1 MLHDFPVKFGAEKLH
16 RYQRDLKRFVE
27 LKKIQKTLNAET
39 VDFSQYEDQIR
50 RILDKY
56 VSADYVR
63 EMADPVCVSESAAF
77 NAYLDKS
84 EQGLSDKSK
93 AEAIAAQTAR
103 TIKEN
108 FHKDPEFYRH
118 FSEKISKL
126 IAELRSAKEED
137 AKALLQQVREMQQHV
152 DDYEDGDIP
161 EPLQAS
167 KRYHPYLRALRV
179 EWGDASPEE
188 AALCQIVTDL
198 VGIVDHHKIVDWH
211 KNVEVR
217 RQVSLDL
224 EDYLFDEVK
233 GGRGIDLPVEK
244 VERIIEL
251 VWQLAVENREE

>member
-1 MLHDFPVKFGAEKLH
+1 MLHDFPSKFGAEKMH

-77 NAYLDKS
+77 NAYLDRS
-84 EQGLSDKSK
+84 DQGLTEKSK
-93 AEAIAAQTAR
+93 AEAIAAQTSR

-108 FHKDPEFYRH
+108 YHKDPEFYRH
-118 FSEKISKL
+118 FSDKKSKL
-126 IAELRSAKEED
+126 IADLRSAKEED
-137 AKALLQQVREMQQHV
+137 AKALLQKVRELQKQV
-152 DDYEDGDIP
+152 DDYEDNDIP
-161 EPLQAS
+161 DALKSE

-179 EWGDASPEE
+179 SFNETPVADK
-188 AALCQIVTDL
+188 DL
-198 VGIVDHHKIVDWH
+198 STITQELVAIVDRHKIVDWY

-233 GGRGIDLPVEK
+233 GERGLSLPVET
-244 VERIIEL
+244 VEQIIGL
-251 VWQLAVENREE
+251 VWKLAVENRES

>member
-1 MLHDFPVKFGAEKLH
+1 MLHDFPAKFGADKLH

-27 LKKIQKTLNAET
+27 LKKTQKTLNAET

-118 FSEKISKL
+118 FSDKISKL

-137 AKALLQQVREMQQHV
+137 AKALLQQVRDAQQQV

-161 EPLQAS
+161 AALKAA
-167 KRYHPYLRALRV
+167 KRYHPYLRGIRAELP
-179 EWGDASPEE
+179 D
-188 AALCQIVTDL
+188 AALDESELCHVVQEL
-198 VGIVDHHKIVDWH
+198 VAVVERHKIVDWF

-217 RQVSLDL
+217 RQVSLEL

-233 GGRGIDLPVEK
+233 GNRGVELPVET
-244 VERIIEL
+244 VERIIGL
-251 VWQLAVENREE
+251 VWKLAVENRDR